1 MAVSLGYHETL
12 LSVSGATTSSELS
25 PADQAA
31 AGIAAGLLRVSVG
44 YTGTADGRLAQ
55 LMGAWKAHAAAEAS
69 RAAGVAPPYRAA
81 RVETDLT
88 APGGIVRVASWDSF
102 GEGVEG
108 SDDETVG
115 TNGATATDGAA
126 ALAAS
131 LGGKL
136 RVSGDGRRMLYVK
149 ATAAAPE

>member
-12 LSVSGATTSSELS
+12 LSVSGATTSAELS
-25 PADQAA
+25 PEDQAA

-44 YTGTADGRLAQ
+44 YTGTAEGRLDQ
-55 LMGAWKAHAAAEAS
+55 LLGAWRAHAAAEAA
-69 RAAGVAPPYRAA
+69 RAAGSAPPYRAA

-102 GEGVEG
+102 GEGVG
-108 SDDETVG
+108 DSDADD
-115 TNGATATDGAA
+115 GAPATDGAA

-136 RVSGDGRRMLYVK
+136 RVSSGGRRVLYVK
-149 ATAAAPE
+149 ASSAAAE